1 LRPGKQ
7 NTPGPFSATPLWGG
21 ERTGIAIENNHIT
34 AEQIKE
40 YRCFFIE
47 CIIRQI
53 RRMPLEDLREAY
65 TAVSDIS
72 DRRKGIKKK

>member
-1 LRPGKQ
+1 M
-7 NTPGPFSATPLWGG
+7 
-21 ERTGIAIENNHIT
+21 EDNHIT

-40 YRCFFIE
+40 YRCFFLE

-72 DRRKGIKKK
+72 DRRKGVKEE